1 MKEKKKEVSKGE
13 RERKKKREVSKRKKE
28 RVQFNSLSGSGNVL
42 LLTTVLLV
50 QDQRGE

>member
-1 MKEKKKEVSKGE
+1 MRIQKGKGE
-13 RERKKKREVSKRKKE
+13 KRR